1 MTSAAITTK
10 GYVCGRDT
18 KYVYS
23 STHENE
29 NEVFVV
35 KVVVYLPDEAV
46 TLLTD
51 LLEPFT

>member
-23 STHENE
+23 STHE